1 MKYYILAALI
11 VVLITLYVL
20 LSYFSTHK
28 LLAETFSTSTV
39 VPLLSLNPT
48 PAPGPTTPPITS
60 TTNKIAMSGTNG
72 MITTQQQQLLQGVN
86 TQIQAIQ
93 NTINQINACLP
104 RQITD
109 IVPGN
114 ISTGDPSTASI
125 TIRNVPYQTSATTT
139 IQNGSNP
146 VQVGTS
152 SIQTGKWYIDMVLP
166 QGPQGPRGATGPQGP
181 PGPAGQAGPAGPQ
194 GGRGP
199 WGTNTPAK

>member
-1 MKYYILAALI
+1 MKYYILTALI
-11 VVLITLYVL
+11 VVLIVLYVL
-20 LSYFSTHK
+20 LSYFSLHNI
-28 LLAETFSTSTV
+28 LAETFSTSPI
-39 VPLLSLNPT
+39 VPILSLSTT
-48 PAPGPTTPPITS
+48 PAPGPTTPPVTS
-60 TTNKIAMSGTNG
+60 TMNKTAIMNG
-72 MITTQQQQLLQGVN
+72 MISTQQQQLLQQVN
-86 TQIQAIQ
+86 TQIQSIQ

-114 ISTGDPSTASI
+114 ISTGDQTSASI

-139 IQNGSNP
+139 IQNGANP

-181 PGPAGQAGPAGPQ
+181 PGPAGQAGQAGPP

-199 WGTNTPAK
+199 WGTSTA